1 MADEIKLNKPFYH
14 NGKGYIAT
22 KSADV
27 PIATAGWVIAEE
39 PHLKHKNGMIYY
51 HRVNELHPT
60 QEDTQSGTLIDKY
73 KEDYN
78 AALKS
83 IETDVKKHITDVQD
97 MKGLMLL
104 FHNSEIIQDIHESL
118 NNFYSI
124 IFTYQH
130 VLRHFNSERLGKLGY
145 KLIRLNTQMKEIAL
159 YEHYEQEETD
169 AVVLKKLNKIGYER
183 KHWLLNERLINEIE
197 YMVDV
202 LGILIEAEFIPL
214 EELESYKDDEKTN
227 RYIPP
232 EVKIAVWRR
241 DSGKCVEC
249 GTKEKL
255 EYDHIIPL
263 SKGGSNTERNI
274 QLLCEKCNRQKGAKI
289 T

>member
-1 MADEIKLNKPFYH
+1 MAEEIKLNKPFYH

-22 KSADV
+22 KNADD
-27 PIATAGWVIAEE
+27 PIAPAGWAIAEE
-39 PHLKHKNGMIYY
+39 PPLKHKNGMIYY
-51 HRVNELHPT
+51 HRVNEAQPA
-60 QEDTQSGTLIDKY
+60 QEDTPSGTLIDKY

-78 AALKS
+78 DALQS
-83 IETDVKKHITDVQD
+83 IETDVKKYIRDGQD

-104 FHNSEIIQDIHESL
+104 SYKLKIIEDIYEFL
-118 NNFYSI
+118 DTFYSI

-130 VLRHFNSERLGKLGY
+130 VLRHFNSERISQLGRKL
-145 KLIRLNTQMKEIAL
+145 LMLSTQMKEIGL
-159 YEHYEQEETD
+159 YEQEVTD
-169 AVVLKKLNKIGYER
+169 AVILEKLKKIGYER
-183 KHWLLNERLINEIE
+183 KHWLLDKLLINEIE
-197 YMVDV
+197 YMFDV
-202 LGILIEAEFIPL
+202 LEILIEPEFIPL
-214 EELESYKDDEKTN
+214 GELESDKDDEKTN
-227 RYIPP
+227 RYISPK
-232 EVKIAVWRR
+232 VKIAVWRR

-263 SKGGSNTERNI
+263 SKGGSNTARNI